1 MKISTEK
8 EVEILSNRNSL
19 SKEDYIAFREIVDDW
34 KNLEGYTSIGSD
46 HVYEY
51 TINDNICKD
60 QESVDSLTKYLLSN
74 YKTTLVS
81 LRVAS
86 RILEECNEKDEND
99 KFCFELSIGQII
111 SVHDEDYVRSMMD
124 DINEENIQYL
134 KNYIKNS
141 KTSGLVHID
150 DYVFDHYTGEKS
162 YGAFEGIY
170 EYDMLMESLKELGL
184 NLSLYFL
191 DDNTVISNPSYD
203 DLLNCIIRSKSFKI
217 TMSDKDCV
225 YDENGFY
232 KLKQS
237 KKSNQKVLKRR

>member
-1 MKISTEK
+1 M
-8 EVEILSNRNSL
+8 
-19 SKEDYIAFREIVDDW
+19 
-34 KNLEGYTSIGSD
+34 
-46 HVYEY
+46 
-51 TINDNICKD
+51 
-60 QESVDSLTKYLLSN
+60 
-74 YKTTLVS
+74 
-81 LRVAS
+81 
-86 RILEECNEKDEND
+86 
-99 KFCFELSIGQII
+99 GQII
-111 SVHDEDYVRSMMD
+111 SAQDEDYVESMMD

-150 DYVFDHYTGEKS
+150 DYVFDNYTGEKS
-162 YGAFEGIY
+162 YGAFDGIY
-170 EYDMLMESLKELGL
+170 EYDMLIESLKKLGL
-184 NLSLYFL
+184 NLSIYFL
-191 DDNTVISNPSYD
+191 EEDTVISNPSYD